1 MILISTQNGIYGWDE
16 SSQTLSRY
24 ALEGKD
30 IRQVAATLD
39 GTLIAYDA
47 EGATWTSSNRGK
59 SWDRIATSP
68 INEEITVLFV
78 HPIDDDIYFGT
89 EPPKIYR
96 YNCISQDWELVTDLR
111 TLETSKSWYTPWG
124 GPPAVRSAAPAYR
137 DGLYLNIHVGGVLR
151 TLDRGA
157 TWQPTNEGLELDVHE
172 VATCHNREHALYAA
186 TADGFYLSEDGGA
199 SWKARNNGLAIRYSR
214 GIAIHPD
221 QPETILISG
230 SPTSPWGWRTHG
242 KRFSL
247 FRSTDDG
254 AHWKQVSHGFPEESD
269 SEIDTHG
276 IAFSRES
283 SDQVLCGVR
292 SGELY
297 ASSDA
302 GESWST
308 VAANLPSIRSL
319 SAL

>member
-16 SSQTLSRY
+16 ASQTLSHY

-30 IRQVAATLD
+30 IRQAAGRLD
-39 GTLIAYDA
+39 GTLVAFDA
-47 EGATWTSSNRGK
+47 EGEIWTNSNRGS
-59 SWDRIATSP
+59 SWNQIADSP

-89 EPPKIYR
+89 EPPKIYG
-96 YNCISQDWELVTDLR
+96 YNCINGHWELVTDLR
-111 TLETSKSWYTPWG
+111 TLDISETWYTPWG
-124 GPPAVRSAAPAYR
+124 GPPAVRSAAPTHGE
-137 DGLYLNIHVGGVLR
+137 GLYLNIHVGGVLR
-151 TLDRGA
+151 TLDRGT
-157 TWQPTNEGLELDVHE
+157 TWQPANSGLELDVHE
-172 VATCHNREHALYAA
+172 VATCRNRENALYAA
-186 TADGFYLSEDGGA
+186 TADGFYLSEDGGK
-199 SWKARNNGLAIRYSR
+199 SWNARNDGLANRYSR

-230 SPTSPWGWRTHG
+230 SATSPGGWRTHG

-247 FRSTDDG
+247 FRTTDDG
-254 AHWKQVSHGFPEESD
+254 EHWKQVSNGFPVESD

-276 IAFSRES
+276 IAFSREI
-283 SDQVLCGVR
+283 SDQVLCGIR

-302 GESWST
+302 GVSWST
-308 VAANLPSIRSL
+308 VSATLPSIHSL